1 MLVAEEMILLSN
13 SQKTLIQKEKVIG
26 LKPVVFP
33 VIEQDGSTEKN
44 DELVDRNMQL
54 IEAEKKL
61 EALKMHSEKLLADT
75 NKKIEQEQKN
85 WEVEKQ
91 ALIEEAKEIGYQ
103 EGIELGKEKGLQLF
117 EQKIVLAS
125 ETIQLA
131 EQQKQV
137 LIDQSEPEIL
147 DLAVQIASKILH
159 KHLVETDVYLDIVQ
173 KALQEVRDQVRIK
186 IYSNPEDFLLLEAN
200 QEKLSSLLDREA
212 VLSIYPDT
220 NLVPGDCLI
229 ETPFSKLDV
238 SVDSQLKVVR
248 EQLLELLEETSRE
261 T

>member
-1 MLVAEEMILLSN
+1 MILLSN
-13 SQKTLIQKEKVIG
+13 SQKTLIQKEKIIG

-33 VIEQDGSTEKN
+33 VIEQDGSTEQN

-61 EALKMHSEKLLADT
+61 AALKVHSEKLLADT
-75 NKKIEQEQKN
+75 NKKIDQEQKN

-91 ALIEEAKEIGYQ
+91 AWIEEAKEIGYQ
-103 EGIELGKEKGLQLF
+103 EGLELGKEKGLHLF
-117 EQKIVLAS
+117 EQKIELAN

-131 EQQKQV
+131 EQQKQA

-159 KHLVETDVYLDIVQ
+159 RHLVETDVYLDIVQ

-186 IYSNPEDFLLLEAN
+186 IYSNPEDFLLLDAN

-220 NLVPGDCLI
+220 NLVQGDCLI

-238 SVDSQLKVVR
+238 SVDSQLKVVSER
-248 EQLLELLEETSRE
+248 LIELLEETSRE

>member
-1 MLVAEEMILLSN
+1 MSN

-44 DELVDRNMQL
+44 DELVDCNMQL

-61 EALKMHSEKLLADT
+61 EAMKEHSEKLLADT
-75 NKKIEQEQKN
+75 NKKIDQAQKD

-91 ALIEEAKEIGYQ
+91 AWIEEAKEIGYQ
-103 EGIELGKEKGLQLF
+103 EGLELGKEKGLQLF
-117 EQKIVLAS
+117 EQKIELAN

-147 DLAVQIASKILH
+147 ELAVQIASKILH
-159 KHLVETDVYLDIVQ
+159 THLVETEVYLDIVQ

-186 IYSNPEDFLLLEAN
+186 IYSHPEDFPLLDAN
-200 QEKLSSLLDREA
+200 QEKLSSLLDNEA

-220 NLVPGDCLI
+220 NLAKGDCLI

-238 SVDSQLKVVR
+238 SVDSQLKVVS